1 AVRRTADCKDWT
13 RVASVNRRSLL
24 KKPGAPAGHQ
34 PAATY
39 FPHQFQVGPS
49 GCIDQG
55 AAEIVIEA
63 QPGGKPSVISRATP
77 PASRADVQPPSPW
90 GRRAG
95 WPCPLPWRALV
106 GAVGRAVCAQACP
119 LAAPRATQHCGKKA
133 TEFSHAP
140 GRHGS
145 ALQLL
150 SPLSTGLGI
159 DMMLL

>member
-1 AVRRTADCKDWT
+1 MPETEAIENVI
-13 RVASVNRRSLL
+13 VVGS
-24 KKPGAPAGHQ
+24 GPAGYTAALYTARANLSPQ
-34 PAATY
+34 PHGQQGRCAAAK
-39 FPHQFQVGPS
+39 PLGGP
-49 GCIDQG
+49 
-55 AAEIVIEA
+55 
-63 QPGGKPSVISRATP
+63 P
-77 PASRADVQPPSPW
+77 
-90 GRRAG
+90 RRAG
-95 WPCPLPWRALV
+95 WPCPLSWRALV

-140 GRHGS
+140 GRNGS